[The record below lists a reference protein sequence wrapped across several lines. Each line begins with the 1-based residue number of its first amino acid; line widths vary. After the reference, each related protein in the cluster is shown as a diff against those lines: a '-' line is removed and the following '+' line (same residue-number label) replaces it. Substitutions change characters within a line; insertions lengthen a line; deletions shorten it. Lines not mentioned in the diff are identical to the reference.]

1 MQKIFDIGIV
11 PRREQLA
18 ERFMFPFS
26 QLNWLLNGGVFDRV
40 TLIASGTDNGKT
52 TFVSQIVADII
63 KQGYKVGAFFGED
76 TAYETQ
82 ERIFMQAT
90 YGDDKNIIYAPYF
103 ANGKE
108 TNCGEHILSNEAWDK
123 AHEKFAGK
131 LFLYNTLASASVD
144 EILDGFEQARTQH
157 GCRVFVLDNCDQ
169 FEFSSDNENKAM
181 RDIVIK
187 IRDYAINKKVHILL
201 ISHIRK
207 TDRDVIL
214 PSIFDIRGSSSL
226 SNISKNIIILIRLD
240 KIDRNSKGYKSLK
253 ALLELNNYNLDD
265 ADSLV
270 HVAKTKGRKIG
281 FACLKFNKK
290 TGTYYEC
297 KKIDENKEESE
308 KAQVIAPQPGLI
320 PVSEDD
326 DIFSLF

>member
-11 PRREQLA
+11 PRRDKLA

-26 QLNWLLNGGVFDRV
+26 QVNWLLNGGIFDRV

-82 ERIFMQAT
+82 ERIFMQST
-90 YGDDKNIIYAPYF
+90 YGDEKNIMYVPYYT
-103 ANGKE
+103 NGKE
-108 TNCGEHILSNEAWDK
+108 TNCGEHILSHEAWEK

-131 LFLYNTLASASVD
+131 LYLYNTLASASVD
-144 EILDGFEQARTQH
+144 EILEGFEQARTQY

-169 FEFSSDNENKAM
+169 FEFASDNENKAM

-207 TDRDVIL
+207 MERDVIL
-214 PSIFDIRGSSSL
+214 PTIFDIRGSSSL

-240 KIDRNSKGYKSLK
+240 KADKNSKSYKNLK

-290 TGTYYEC
+290 TGTYYDC
-297 KKIDENKEESE
+297 KKIDESKEDTE
-308 KAQVIAPQPGLI
+308 KVQVVPTDELI
-320 PVSEDD
+320 PVADD
-326 DIFSLF
+326 EFDAFFK